1 MLFDHKIANADRE
14 AISRF
19 VYKLQN
25 QDIVPVWTLAHQGMI
40 YAIAIGK
47 PTAWGAN
54 ALRLRS
60 LLAVVDKLRLADLV
74 LLLVGVGVATK
85 LWLKVRKDAWCS
97 RETRC
102 IDRVFVGFGANAE
115 EKMWEHYCD
124 KLDVLPL
131 RINQTNGEGMS
142 SLGCPSLFSIYWVLV
157 RETLGYSARLKQLID
172 VPGQGRLDF
181 LTSCGMS
188 AGIYAFYREYW
199 EMVKDSAVT
208 EVVFLAADIPAF
220 ACVDAGVAAIYF
232 QHGLISLSSLMP
244 KFNRIEV
251 LTADE
256 KEYLVRMHCSIDVV
270 RVACDNGVTREKKN
284 AMLLL
289 SVDDKPPRL
298 ATSMR
303 LVAWAEHVGVSVIVR
318 PVPSLS
324 EGALVRLKDM
334 LPSVHFDMDGLG
346 MDESIARY
354 NPKFIVGWTST
365 ALATSLSYGCIPV
378 SLCDPEEHDGIKN
391 MIYPMQHR
399 VLFWPRDEQVMKMAI
414 WSDQVLLDYV
424 KRFREYRDSA
434 FDWM

>member
-1 MLFDHKIANADRE
+1 
-14 AISRF
+14 
-19 VYKLQN
+19 
-25 QDIVPVWTLAHQGMI
+25 
-40 YAIAIGK
+40 
-47 PTAWGAN
+47 
-54 ALRLRS
+54 
-60 LLAVVDKLRLADLV
+60 
-74 LLLVGVGVATK
+74 
-85 LWLKVRKDAWCS
+85 
-97 RETRC
+97 
-102 IDRVFVGFGANAE
+102 
-115 EKMWEHYCD
+115 
-124 KLDVLPL
+124 
-131 RINQTNGEGMS
+131 
-142 SLGCPSLFSIYWVLV
+142 
-157 RETLGYSARLKQLID
+157 
-172 VPGQGRLDF
+172 
-181 LTSCGMS
+181 
-188 AGIYAFYREYW
+188 
-199 EMVKDSAVT
+199 
-208 EVVFLAADIPAF
+208 
-220 ACVDAGVAAIYF
+220 
-232 QHGLISLSSLMP
+232 MP